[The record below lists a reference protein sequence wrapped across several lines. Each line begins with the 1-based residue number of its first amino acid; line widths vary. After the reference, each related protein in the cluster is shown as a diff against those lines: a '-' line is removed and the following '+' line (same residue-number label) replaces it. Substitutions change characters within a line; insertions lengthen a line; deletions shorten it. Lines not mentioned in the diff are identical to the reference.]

1 MSTIQRPS
9 EVESRRER
17 YAERHRELMQ
27 ELAANPPVVDHFDF
41 DPTQV
46 PVIRMGI
53 LGIVMFLG
61 VGLAAFLGTRLAA
74 HQKNI
79 VVNPKPELHQAPL
92 PIVNERE
99 WRRPRGVGEQAYT
112 VWVPTTATGI
122 SIHKEIYLKVKLSE
136 EQLQRLEPQLQE
148 GRFFPLDEIEL
159 SDEQFRLLLEKNE
172 KRHESPPSR

>member
-27 ELAANPPVVDHFDF
+27 ELAANPPVVDNFDF

-61 VGLAAFLGTRLAA
+61 VGFAAFLGTRLAA
-74 HQKNI
+74 HQTNI
-79 VVNPKPELHQAPL
+79 VVDPKPESHQAPL
-92 PIVNERE
+92 PVIHERE
-99 WRRPRGVGEQAYT
+99 GGRSWVEGERRYT
-112 VWVPTTATGI
+112 VMVPTTATGI
-122 SIHKEIYLKVKLSE
+122 SIHENIYLKVKLSE
-136 EQLQRLEPQLQE
+136 EQLKQLEPRLQE
-148 GRFFPLDEIEL
+148 GIFFPPEEIEL
-159 SDEQFRLLLEKNE
+159 SDDQFRLLLEKNE
-172 KRHESPPSR
+172 KPLETPPAK